1 MLSLGLN
8 LVKTAISR
16 VTSLVIHS
24 LRSSETDGSN
34 QTLRASILGGGM
46 MADLRAN
53 KEE

>member
-16 VTSLVIHS
+16 VTSLVIHNLAS
-24 LRSSETDGSN
+24 TESDDSHIS
-34 QTLRASILGGGM
+34 LRASILGGV

-53 KEE
+53 KEV